1 MKFDL
6 VVVKTGH
13 QIRFTKKKNRFS
25 KKNKKKLNMIS
36 GLVIVKTGHQVWFA
50 KKIVVLFSTLI
61 GI

>member
-13 QIRFTKKKNRFS
+13 QIWFTKKKIGFP
-25 KKNKKKLNMIS
+25 KKTKKLNMIS

-50 KKIVVLFSTLI
+50 KK
-61 GI
+61 